1 MIWEILIIQRWSRYQ
16 KINKWSEMK
25 NWELKINWQLKRSN
39 IEIFV
44 ENRGV
49 EKLKIENCKSVSRYR
64 ECWADR
70 RSSDWRTCLGSL
82 PVRRWSI
89 SKESRRFPQ
98 EWRCAIQAARP
109 RGAWRSSGY
118 VARWTRSWSGQ
129 RSSAKNW
136 PTRILISTTPISVR
150 CSVSS
155 YLRVL
160 NF

>member
-1 MIWEILIIQRWSRYQ
+1 MIRNGELRIENQLTKKIEHWNICRESR
-16 KINKWSEMK
+16 SR
-25 NWELKINWQLKRSN
+25 RSKDL
-39 IEIFV
+39 ERFK
-44 ENRGV
+44 
-49 EKLKIENCKSVSRYR
+49 KLKIENCKSVSRYR